1 MHVPLGRPLSCRAWP
16 CGVRG
21 FVSRDSSRRLVY
33 NTKHARAAGRGGGL
47 RLVGAGAGVQTG
59 FGGNVVTYRKLF
71 HLLIG
76 NCFITSG
83 LLIEITVRRVPKF
96 TISVLGGDLVILM
109 ILTMRRTTWTTLQG
123 LRATGFPITR
133 GRSLAPTP
141 ASGSSALPPTVTE
154 SS

>member
-1 MHVPLGRPLSCRAWP
+1 MHGVWQRVREHMRAAYGVSCLVTRLD
-16 CGVRG
+16 
-21 FVSRDSSRRLVY
+21 DSSTTQSTLEPL
-33 NTKHARAAGRGGGL
+33 AG
-47 RLVGAGAGVQTG
+47 VGAWWGPGVQTG

-141 ASGSSALPPTVTE
+141 ASGSSGW
-154 SS
+154 